1 MPALELPLWLRV
13 SCSFSLW
20 NAASLYIKRIVVFY
34 LFSYLHKLTA
44 LKCLERIDLLSQ
56 TSVLSA
62 NAPSLIV
69 IPQVSVYRSYC
80 PEDWAYSRSQGGA
93 TSQFPGVGIIRKELL
108 QEVLTAKPGEE
119 EKWRCQLWLQT
130 RCYCCKE
137 PPWRVQRAPMTK
149 KTLGRGEWGKE
160 NSTNALLRKD

>member
-1 MPALELPLWLRV
+1 MWHSRLWLRV

-20 NAASLYIKRIVVFY
+20 NAVVFY

-44 LKCLERIDLLSQ
+44 LKCLERVNLLSQ

-69 IPQVSVYRSYC
+69 IPQLSVYRSYC
-80 PEDWAYSRSQGGA
+80 PEDWAYSRSWGGA
-93 TSQFPGVGIIRKELL
+93 TSPFPGFGITRQELL

-130 RCYCCKE
+130 RSYCCKE
-137 PPWRVQRAPMTK
+137 PPWRVLLAPMAK
-149 KTLGRGEWGKE
+149 KTLGRREWGKE